1 MSKISTSPDSDTEV
15 FESTWKFQVYV
26 RKFLVHFYNE
36 VFNSTQVRK
45 TWLECMVF
53 SCMWCIWSPVSC
65 IARVWL
71 LLLRRSRFFVLC
83 RDPDLLM
90 RIGSATAL
98 EVRATGIQYTFAPCI
113 AVCRD
118 PRWGR
123 CYESYSEDPSVVSN
137 MTTIIDGLQGKAPAN
152 WTGPYL
158 GSRSGNFFLLE
169 LRVIC
174 KASCR
179 DCMVIRSVNSHHVR
193 K

>member
-1 MSKISTSPDSDTEV
+1 MRCLTPLMWEKPDSNV
-15 FESTWKFQVYV
+15 WYFLYVVYLITNIMHSA
-26 RKFLVHFYNE
+26 RLVT
-36 VFNSTQVRK
+36 S
-45 TWLECMVF
+45 
-53 SCMWCIWSPVSC
+53 
-65 IARVWL
+65 
-71 LLLRRSRFFVLC
+71 LRRSWFLVLC
-83 RDPDLLM
+83 RDQDLLT

-123 CYESYSEDPSVVSN
+123 CYESYSEDPSLVSN

-152 WTGPYL
+152 WSGPYL
-158 GSRSGNFFLLE
+158 RSRSGNFFLLK

-179 DCMVIRSVNSHHVR
+179 DCMVNRSVNSHHVS

>member
-1 MSKISTSPDSDTEV
+1 MLRMHLLIMSKVSTSPGSDRSV
-15 FESTWKFQVYV
+15 ESTWNSQVYV
-26 RKFLVHFYNE
+26 PKLLVLLNE
-36 VFNSTQVRK
+36 VFNSTRLRK

-53 SCMWCIWSPVSC
+53 LVCGVSDHQF
-65 IARVWL
+65 L
-71 LLLRRSRFFVLC
+71 VLC
-83 RDPDLLM
+83 RDQDLLM
-90 RIGSATAL
+90 RIGTATAL

-113 AVCRD
+113 AVCRN

-158 GSRSGNFFLLE
+158 GSRSGNFFLLK

-179 DCMVIRSVNSHHVR
+179 DCMVNRSVNSHHVS